1 MVISLQGNV
10 SGDIHRTRVADVLEN
25 RDDITRLGGCS
36 GGVERLILRMAVC
49 LLNNGSRSVFRRHGF
64 IGINR
69 IEKFRHIGAG
79 VLEDAD
85 TGGSVA
91 IVDIVVREVY
101 LGAIG
106 EVIALKLS
114 LFSRAGHLV
123 AGYGRREVNIRST
136 LDMDKALG
144 GDGIR
149 IGGRFLEGVPGDC
162 QYGTGNG
169 RELDGIPVAVRER
182 AIGHRCGSAAV
193 NRG

>member
-1 MVISLQGNV
+1 M
-10 SGDIHRTRVADVLEN
+10 RTRSNRNDFAVLCIESILN
-25 RDDITRLGGCS
+25 RRILSNAIRLLDYGD
-36 GGVERLILRMAVC
+36 
-49 LLNNGSRSVFRRHGF
+49 RSELRRHV
-64 IGINR
+64 R
-69 IEKFRHIGAG
+69 ISIDRIYHFAHIGTG
-79 VLEDAD
+79 FLEDAD

-106 EVIALKLS
+106 EVIALKPTLCG
-114 LFSRAGHLV
+114 RAGHLV